1 MLSNKSRAIIFFIQ
15 HATIYQDS
23 ISRFLLV
30 SVILVEEI
38 VSHCQFSEIFT
49 KIPLP
54 TMLETAQGFYYD
66 SYGCHKTDAN
76 SAGPI
81 LNSSN
86 RGETVSSIETLL

>member
-1 MLSNKSRAIIFFIQ
+1 
-15 HATIYQDS
+15 
-23 ISRFLLV
+23 
-30 SVILVEEI
+30 
-38 VSHCQFSEIFT
+38 
-49 KIPLP
+49 
-54 TMLETAQGFYYD
+54 MLETAQGFYYD